1 MIAVLNCSKCWCQS
15 NESPIP
21 STGGDSVTIAYSDL
35 RIANAKMMQLKFAN
49 EKIDKLNSIVKLD
62 SCEIIAL
69 KNNLKIS
76 DINNTKLRKQRNILG
91 GISAASI
98 ISTIILIIK

>member
-1 MIAVLNCSKCWCQS
+1 M
-15 NESPIP
+15 
-21 STGGDSVTIAYSDL
+21 IAYSDL

-62 SCEIIAL
+62 SCEISAL

>member
-15 NESPIP
+15 NEPSIP
-21 STGGDSVTIAYSDL
+21 STGDSVMIAYSDL

-62 SCEIIAL
+62 SCEISAL